1 MSYITDSTHE
11 IATEVA
17 AARHRAHDKHGD
29 NSIEAI
35 LSSDPRWL
43 SILVEEVGEASHELT
58 YDATGS
64 LRGELID
71 VITVA
76 TAWVA
81 AIDRTKT
88 PQLTAS
94 VFETVHDEHT
104 RFPFFET
111 EDATIIGGGH
121 HDREAFAREVTDYDR
136 RTAGSEFV
144 TAAHEVEWR
153 YAIPSYEDGEWCFD
167 WSRNGRLVAPTEPG
181 AIAITLVTR

>member
-17 AARHRAHDKHGD
+17 AARHRAHDKHGE

-35 LSSDPRWL
+35 LSTDPRWL

-64 LRGELID
+64 LRAELID

-81 AIDRTKT
+81 SIDRTKT
-88 PQLTAS
+88 PPLTPS

-104 RFPFFET
+104 RFPFFES

-121 HDREAFAREVTDYDR
+121 HDRERFAFDVTHYDR
-136 RTAGSEFV
+136 LTCGSEFV

-153 YAIPSYEDGEWCFD
+153 YAIPSYEGGEWCFTWTKD
-167 WSRNGRLVAPTEPG
+167 GRAVASTEPG
-181 AIAITLVTR
+181 AIAITLVIR